1 MENQK
6 ITSNE
11 TTLESKT
18 KPFKYGRIYWY
29 IFIVIC
35 LAANFYLWKPI
46 LKYFKIL

>member
-6 ITSNE
+6 IPSNE
-11 TTLESKT
+11 NAAAKI

-35 LAANFYLWKPI
+35 LVANFYLWKPI
-46 LKYFKIL
+46 LKYFKLL